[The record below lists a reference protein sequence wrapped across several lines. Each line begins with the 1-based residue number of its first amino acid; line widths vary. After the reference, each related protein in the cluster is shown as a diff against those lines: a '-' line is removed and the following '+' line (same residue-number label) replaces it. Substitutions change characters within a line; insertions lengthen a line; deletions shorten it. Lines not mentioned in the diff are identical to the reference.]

1 TFKKALS
8 FRWGGAEVWRGD
20 EPAEISSSS
29 SDLGSN
35 LRGPSYNDP
44 RVVSKRVVKI
54 RSGNWVAKVVGIKV
68 PPKRSPEYRIIRA
81 SPLPEKA
88 SG

>member
-8 FRWGGAEVWRGD
+8 SRWGGAEVWRGD

-29 SDLGSN
+29 SGLGSN

-44 RVVSKRVVKI
+44 RLASKRVVKI
-54 RSGNWVAKVVGIKV
+54 SSGNWVAKVLGTKV
-68 PPKRSPEYRIIRA
+68 PPKRASEYRIIRT
-81 SPLPEKA
+81 SPRPAKA